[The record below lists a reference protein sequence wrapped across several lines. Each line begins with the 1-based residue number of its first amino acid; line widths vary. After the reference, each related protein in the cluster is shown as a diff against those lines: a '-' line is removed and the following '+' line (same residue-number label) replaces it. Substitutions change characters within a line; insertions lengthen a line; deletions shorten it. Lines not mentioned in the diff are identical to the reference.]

1 MFSKLRTCLEEA
13 AVKGRCKRV
22 GKCIKFPAHLKPVP
36 LVHGGDAPTEPLA
49 SPTCSRAP
57 RAGVGTA
64 GFQGAL
70 SGAEIYTV
78 FDKKK
83 VCFSSSCWQLACGRE
98 AAAARPLVFQSH
110 TLQFGSGDQVS
121 RDTGN
126 SPVQGQNILL
136 KYFLSIKT
144 TVTSLRLL
152 PVRSWMSWE
161 QIPHVQHISF
171 YDLKCS
177 AQSSLKIFFR
187 QHWFISHRLSTPR
200 NSLSS
205 VSVPSNLAFAK
216 CSLEQPKH
224 CLSLL
229 SLPCIKPMTLTAIR
243 TSCYLLRSSRCFG
256 DGAVSSKEKP
266 GRLPPKL
273 GFRPSH
279 LHVTSNQALS
289 YSLSAFCFP
298 VACCI
303 FVCESL
309 GCCTKGLFAV

>member
-152 PVRSWMSWE
+152 PVRS
-161 QIPHVQHISF
+161 
-171 YDLKCS
+171 
-177 AQSSLKIFFR
+177 
-187 QHWFISHRLSTPR
+187 
-200 NSLSS
+200 
-205 VSVPSNLAFAK
+205 
-216 CSLEQPKH
+216 
-224 CLSLL
+224 
-229 SLPCIKPMTLTAIR
+229 
-243 TSCYLLRSSRCFG
+243 
-256 DGAVSSKEKP
+256 
-266 GRLPPKL
+266 
-273 GFRPSH
+273 
-279 LHVTSNQALS
+279 
-289 YSLSAFCFP
+289 
-298 VACCI
+298 
-303 FVCESL
+303 
-309 GCCTKGLFAV
+309 